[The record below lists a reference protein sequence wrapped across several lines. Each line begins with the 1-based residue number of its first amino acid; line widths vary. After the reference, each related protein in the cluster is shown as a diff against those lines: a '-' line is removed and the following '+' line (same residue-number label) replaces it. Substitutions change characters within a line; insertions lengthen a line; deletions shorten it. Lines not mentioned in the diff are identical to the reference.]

1 MNRSRLFLMV
11 NMFLSGVAY
20 GQTACPVG
28 VAPGS
33 PQCGPDSGTS
43 RGDIPDP
50 PPRPTGEWLKT
61 WGAIAGSNSTGET
74 GAVTGKLSRQE
85 AEKRAIQLCAEGG
98 APDCKINLTYKN
110 QCAVSVSSEK
120 KSFFQGAESKE
131 VATNLAMKD
140 CESYGGGKCNIIYS
154 GCSDPIFKK
163 Y

>member
-1 MNRSRLFLMV
+1 MIRFGFLFVL
-11 NMFLSGVAY
+11 NLFLSGVAF

-61 WGAIAGSNSTGET
+61 WGAIAGSNATGES

-85 AEKRAIQLCAEGG
+85 AERKAVQLCAEGG
-98 APDCKINLTYKN
+98 ATDCKVDLSYKN
-110 QCAVSVSSEK
+110 QCAASVSSDK
-120 KSFFQGAESKE
+120 KSFLQGAESKDI
-131 VATNLAMKD
+131 AINLAMRDCKD
-140 CESYGGGKCNIIYS
+140 HGGGECKVIYS

>member
-1 MNRSRLFLMV
+1 MIRFRFLFVL
-11 NMFLSGVAY
+11 NLFLSGVAL

-61 WGAIAGSNSTGET
+61 WGAIAGSKATGES

-85 AEKRAIQLCAEGG
+85 AERKAVQLCAEGG
-98 APDCKINLTYKN
+98 ATDCKVDLSYKN
-110 QCAVSVSSEK
+110 QCAASVSSDK
-120 KSFFQGAESKE
+120 KSFLQGAESKGI
-131 VATNLAMKD
+131 AINLAMRDCKD
-140 CESYGGGKCNIIYS
+140 HGGGECKVIYS